1 MNITLICVGKL
12 KERFWVDA
20 CAEYTKRLK
29 AYVKLNVV
37 EVADFDPN
45 KLGGQAQVLEREG
58 NLIIQAIPQDA
69 YVVLLAI
76 EGKLVSSEDLA
87 YTLDSCALSG
97 KSNVAFI
104 IGGSFGVGKQVYTR
118 ANEKISLGR
127 ITLPHN
133 LARVVVLEQLYRAC
147 KINKGEPYH
156 K

>member
-12 KERFWVDA
+12 KERFWADA
-20 CAEYTKRLK
+20 CAEYSKRLK
-29 AYVKLNVV
+29 AYVKLNIV

-45 KLGGQAQVLEREG
+45 KLGNQAQVLEREG

-76 EGKLVSSEDLA
+76 EGKLISSEDLA
-87 YTLDSCALSG
+87 QTLDFCALSG
-97 KSNVAFI
+97 KSNIAFI
-104 IGGSFGVGKQVYTR
+104 VGGSFGVGEQVYAR

-133 LARVVVLEQLYRAC
+133 LARVVVLEQFYRAC